1 MEFIY
6 PAVFEK
12 DTDGINVSFPD
23 LPGCLTCADD
33 EKEAFLMACD
43 ALATY
48 VGLDC
53 DDEETALPAPS
64 SIETVQVPEDG
75 FVSLVRASYYVLD
88 EDDRDAKKD

>member
-1 MEFIY
+1 MEFVY
-6 PAVFEK
+6 PAIFEK
-12 DTDGINVSFPD
+12 DIDGINVSFPD

-48 VGLDC
+48 VGLGC
-53 DDEETALPAPS
+53 DDEETDFPVPS
-64 SIETVQVPEDG
+64 SIEVVKTPECG

-88 EDDRDAKKD
+88 GDDRETAKD